1 MGLSFG
7 GLSIK
12 IQVHTPFT
20 LTHASGE
27 RTDFDVGIHEVS
39 KSTAEHWFTQAH
51 SMVLNPVKA
60 PVKEQTK
67 EKENIKKKG
76 KKEQTPK
83 EPLEN
88 KEDTDESAEQTL
100 ANNPTIPR

>member
-1 MGLSFG
+1 M
-7 GLSIK
+7 K

-20 LTHASGE
+20 LTHESGE

-51 SMVLNPVKA
+51 SIVLNPIKA

-67 EKENIKKKG
+67 ENGNTKTEKKG
-76 KKEQTPK
+76 KEKINQETENKEGIDESTEQTP
-83 EPLEN
+83 
-88 KEDTDESAEQTL
+88 
-100 ANNPTIPR
+100 ANDPTIPQ